1 MLEDIRDGGQSCLRV
16 NRREERY
23 NIHDHIKRCQVECK
37 VVLLSMWNAVKGLHK
52 VFKDV
57 VNDISQ
63 ALSILGEFD
72 SEVSYFVP

>member
-1 MLEDIRDGGQSCLRV
+1 M
-16 NRREERY
+16 
-23 NIHDHIKRCQVECK
+23 
-37 VVLLSMWNAVKGLHK
+37 LLSMWNAVKGLHK